1 MEAHYLS
8 CEVTRCPACG
18 RRSMVVTY
26 EGLADPAEPDEVVLW
41 LPTHGRCEHGC
52 DTHRHLLPGLVPE
65 AA

>member
-1 MEAHYLS
+1 MHAQFLS

-26 EGLADPAEPDEVVLW
+26 EGVADPAAPDEAAVWV
-41 LPTHGRCEHGC
+41 PMHGVCEHGC
-52 DTHRHLLPGLVPE
+52 DTRHHLLPGLVAD